1 MRVSTNENLPRT
13 TLHGVSFGG
22 RMKVDYDESII
33 HQFAQRLYS
42 RASTIVVVYAF
53 FGLLF

>member
-1 MRVSTNENLPRT
+1 
-13 TLHGVSFGG
+13 
-22 RMKVDYDESII
+22 MKVDYDESII